1 MSDRTIIGI
10 DIGGTNIDIGKIR
23 NEQIIDEISICTG
36 TNRPENHITND
47 IIDGVARLFDSSV
60 SGIGV
65 GVPGLVDSKNGIVY
79 NLTNIPSWKEV
90 HLKEILEK
98 KFNVQVIVG
107 NDANC
112 FALGVKTFGKGKNI
126 SNLIGVTLGTGL
138 GIGIIIRDYLYTGKI
153 SIAGE
158 IAGIQYLESNFENYC
173 SSKFFKYNYNK
184 TSKEIFDQVHTGS
197 SEAQRIYN
205 EFGNHLGNLIRTLI
219 LAYGPDAI
227 IFGGSVSKA
236 FEVFYPAI
244 QDNLKEF
251 PHQNVLQDLIIT
263 KSLHDK
269 IPLLG
274 AAALVLDSKKNNK
287 SYEAYSHE
295 KD

>member
-219 LAYGPDAI
+219 LTYGPDAI

-236 FEVFYPAI
+236 YDVFYPAI
-244 QDNLKEF
+244 EENLKGF
-251 PHQNVLQDLIIT
+251 PHQNVLQDLIIA

-274 AAALVLDSKKNNK
+274 AAALVLDSKKNQ
-287 SYEAYSHE
+287 
-295 KD
+295 